1 MTAIQTLWPLR
12 TGSRFLIDPT
22 SCAISRNVPVCRS
35 QTGLCW
41 TVSRS
46 LINNCWLIK
55 GSAVNEGGCTRTSS
69 PSCWEAITVTSLSN
83 TFHASDLGHWQGS
96 EPQRSSA
103 CHGQGPDC
111 ADEDKNVGMRL
122 SDGRVVVRTE
132 WGKADKCFD
141 RWSAQYMLII
151 PLSQFL

>member
-1 MTAIQTLWPLR
+1 MTAVQTLWPLR
-12 TGSRFLIDPT
+12 IGSRFLTDPI
-22 SCAISRNVPVCRS
+22 SCAVSRKIPVCRR
-35 QTGLCW
+35 QMGLCW

-55 GSAVNEGGCTRTSS
+55 GSAVKEGGCTRTGS

-111 ADEDKNVGMRL
+111 ADEGKNVVTRL
-122 SDGRVVVRTE
+122 SDGTVVLRIE
-132 WGKADKCFD
+132 RGKAGKCFD
-141 RWSAQYMLII
+141 RRSAQ
-151 PLSQFL
+151 